1 MSKFKSWITNYK
13 KQNMKIN
20 NIALAL
26 TTILLLVKIELH
38 AQEVYSYNLIDNGS
52 NSYTIRA
59 IPNANLK
66 NLNTAMHSYG
76 FTVIVPDGVKASV
89 VSSIGN
95 RASTTFFDG
104 AAVGN
109 STIDGYLIT
118 QKFESTILLPSTSGK
133 GMIDI
138 ATIEFKGGKT
148 SKEIYIL
155 NNNSELAREV
165 TALKSF
171 LTADITD
178 NDISKFS
185 NVVSSESTEDFKKPT
200 SVSSVI
206 SSEKNALAP
215 FAIYPNPTK
224 DVFHIALSNSNVDIT
239 SLKLYNIH
247 GALVKLKN
255 TAVSNKVDISNL
267 SHGVYF
273 IKIETSMGNT
283 YTRKIIKQ

>member
-1 MSKFKSWITNYK
+1 MMSKFKSWITNYK

-155 NNNSELAREV
+155 NN
-165 TALKSF
+165 K
-171 LTADITD
+171 
-178 NDISKFS
+178 
-185 NVVSSESTEDFKKPT
+185 
-200 SVSSVI
+200 
-206 SSEKNALAP
+206 
-215 FAIYPNPTK
+215 
-224 DVFHIALSNSNVDIT
+224 
-239 SLKLYNIH
+239 
-247 GALVKLKN
+247 
-255 TAVSNKVDISNL
+255 
-267 SHGVYF
+267 
-273 IKIETSMGNT
+273 
-283 YTRKIIKQ
+283 